1 MALILD
7 KVELEPGRISKLL
20 IDAPQIARKAQPGN
34 FVILRVSAKGERIPL
49 TIADSDP
56 EAGTITIVF
65 LVLGKSTAVLD
76 TLNKGDQLYDLCG
89 PLGNPA
95 KIEPRGTVVCVG
107 GGTGIAALHNIAKA
121 HKKLGNKVISIL
133 GARTE
138 ALLIMQEE
146 FARASDEV
154 VISTNDGSK
163 GVKGLVTDALALVLA
178 EHQVGEVVAI
188 GPVPMMRAVCDMT
201 REAGILTT
209 VSINSIM
216 VDGIGMCGACRVTVG
231 GETKF
236 SCVDG
241 PEFNGHLVD
250 FDELQRRLTAF
261 MSQERLAYD
270 AFLNK
275 CGLHD

>member
-146 FARASDEV
+146 FSRASDEV

-188 GPVPMMRAVCDMT
+188 GPVPMMRAVCGGT
-201 REAGILTT
+201 REAGVFTT
-209 VSINSIM
+209 VVLTSIM

>member
-146 FARASDEV
+146 FSRASDEV